1 MIKNKHLLILF
12 FIAMIIVFIGALF
25 KITHWVFTG
34 ITGNTMLSI
43 GLASE
48 ALVIVLLIL
57 KITKGN
63 KSDFLNK

>member
-12 FIAMIIVFIGALF
+12 FIAMIIVVIGALF
-25 KITHWVFTG
+25 KITHWAFAG

-57 KITKGN
+57 KITKDN

>member
-1 MIKNKHLLILF
+1 MKTKHLLILF
-12 FIAMIIVFIGALF
+12 FIAMIIVVTGALF
-25 KITHWVFTG
+25 KITHWTFAG

-48 ALVIVLLIL
+48 ALVTVLLIL
-57 KITKGN
+57 KITKDN